1 MEQIFEDWLVGEV
14 VIIEE
19 GELCE
24 QEVCLVRMGESEIE
38 THEVDEIFL
47 RLYEVV
53 LAALHLS

>member
-14 VIIEE
+14 VIVEE
-19 GELCE
+19 GELRE

-38 THEVDEIFL
+38 THEVDEILL